1 MNIASLVIYYIERR
15 IILFLSV
22 NELIPFSTLFN
33 WYRNIITMYLVDS
46 TLSAGN
52 MIQLVFK
59 PQITFIYFHFH
70 SKLLEY
76 QNLLCTISFRSIY
89 TALDLSLLKT
99 SKRLFTNILIFIKQ
113 KFCRYLDNFLAK
125 NKLIFLDMIRKY
137 YLILYKIRQTN

>member
-59 PQITFIYFHFH
+59 P
-70 SKLLEY
+70 
-76 QNLLCTISFRSIY
+76 
-89 TALDLSLLKT
+89 
-99 SKRLFTNILIFIKQ
+99 
-113 KFCRYLDNFLAK
+113 
-125 NKLIFLDMIRKY
+125 
-137 YLILYKIRQTN
+137 

>member
-22 NELIPFSTLFN
+22 NELIPFSTLLN

-59 PQITFIYFHFH
+59 P
-70 SKLLEY
+70 
-76 QNLLCTISFRSIY
+76 
-89 TALDLSLLKT
+89 
-99 SKRLFTNILIFIKQ
+99 
-113 KFCRYLDNFLAK
+113 
-125 NKLIFLDMIRKY
+125 
-137 YLILYKIRQTN
+137 

>member
-22 NELIPFSTLFN
+22 NELIPFSILFN

-59 PQITFIYFHFH
+59 P
-70 SKLLEY
+70 
-76 QNLLCTISFRSIY
+76 
-89 TALDLSLLKT
+89 
-99 SKRLFTNILIFIKQ
+99 
-113 KFCRYLDNFLAK
+113 
-125 NKLIFLDMIRKY
+125 
-137 YLILYKIRQTN
+137 